1 MSTIVNK
8 LEYLNETKET
18 IKTALKNKNIEVNDD
33 DTFRSY
39 EKKKKKKIDEFFPI
53 LTPSDS
59 QY

>member
-39 EKKKKKKIDEFFPI
+39 EKKKKNRRIFSHLNSF
-53 LTPSDS
+53 
-59 QY
+59 

>member
-39 EKKKKKKIDEFFPI
+39 EKKIDEFFSH
-53 LTPSDS
+53 LNSF
-59 QY
+59 

>member
-39 EKKKKKKIDEFFPI
+39 EKKKKKIDEFFPI

>member
-39 EKKKKKKIDEFFPI
+39 EKKKNRRIFSHLNSF
-53 LTPSDS
+53 
-59 QY
+59 

>member
-39 EKKKKKKIDEFFPI
+39 EKKKIDEFFSH
-53 LTPSDS
+53 LNSF
-59 QY
+59 

>member
-39 EKKKKKKIDEFFPI
+39 EKKKIDEFFPI